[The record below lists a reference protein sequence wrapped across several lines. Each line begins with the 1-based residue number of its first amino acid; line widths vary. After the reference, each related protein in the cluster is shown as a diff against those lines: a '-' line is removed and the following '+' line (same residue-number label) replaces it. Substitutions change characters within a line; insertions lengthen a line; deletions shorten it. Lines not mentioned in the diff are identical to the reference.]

1 MRAGVFIRYH
11 SGDGFGHVGWAFE
24 MSPGSVN
31 AGSVENHSG
40 HIFTPATKMG
50 FWNGCFD
57 DPVAKMREH
66 GYDDLKII
74 DVPDC
79 NPQLAYRTVLWIAD
93 QAYRVLHR
101 NCEDDAYDV
110 LRAYGVRDLALP
122 SLIWFP
128 KTWFARFRGEC
139 VHVGEYEWP
148 TESPRRGSAP
158 LLPRGR
164 SIPHDEMA
172 WIPTWRRAW
181 HPHFHALKFK
191 RLQLALH
198 KG

>member
-1 MRAGVFIRYH
+1 
-11 SGDGFGHVGWAFE
+11 

-40 HIFTPATKMG
+40 HIFTPASQMG
-50 FWNGCFD
+50 FWNGCFT

-66 GYDDLKII
+66 GYDDLKIV
-74 DVPDC
+74 DVPNC
-79 NPQLAYRTVLWIAD
+79 NPLLAYRTVLWIAD
-93 QAYRVLHR
+93 QAYRAWHR

-110 LRAYGVRDLALP
+110 LRAYGVQDLALP

-139 VHVGEYEWP
+139 VHVSEYEWG
-148 TESPRRGSAP
+148 ESPRLRSAP
-158 LLPRGR
+158 LADARGR
-164 SIPHDEMA
+164 SMPHDDRGDDVP
-172 WIPTWRRAW
+172 WKPTWRRAW

-198 KG
+198 RP